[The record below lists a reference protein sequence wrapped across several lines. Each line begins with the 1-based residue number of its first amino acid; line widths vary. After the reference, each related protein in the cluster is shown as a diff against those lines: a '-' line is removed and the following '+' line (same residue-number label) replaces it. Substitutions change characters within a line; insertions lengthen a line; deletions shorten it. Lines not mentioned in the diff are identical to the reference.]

1 MTDTRNIDV
10 RSQLLLATLSRA
22 QEPLD
27 SDDILSQA
35 TELAMD
41 HLWTPSHLTG
51 LTRKGVAKRCRDLVD
66 TGHLVVTGVGMDGGA
81 RRTTPKY
88 QLSPSSITDRVR
100 TFGVP
105 TPPALP
111 TTPQES
117 PYASMD
123 RGQLL
128 TVLDV
133 QDDALECV
141 ARFLADMAKVSEK
154 ARRRLMS
161 AGLGER

>member
-1 MTDTRNIDV
+1 MTDTAPIDA

-41 HLWTPSHLTG
+41 HLWTPAHLTG

-66 TGHLVVTGVGMDGGA
+66 TGHLVVTGVGMDGNA

-88 QLSPSSITDRVR
+88 AIAFKDDVR
-100 TFGVP
+100 PDVP
-105 TPPALP
+105 APPALP
-111 TTPQES
+111 TAPQES

-123 RGQLL
+123 RSQLL
-128 TVLDV
+128 VVLDA